1 MAYWY
6 EGNRNQ
12 AVNRREENGVTY
24 YIRGVREVEGVR
36 YERYAVH
43 THFIERGEDF
53 VEVLRQY
60 VQPLYQPGD
69 IVTLGEKVISMC
81 QNNTVEMKD
90 VRVGFWAKFLSKFA
104 THNQNGIGMDEPYQ
118 AAAGDQY
125 EGFAADPVG
134 QLLRCGLPPV
144 RPARRIL

>member
-43 THFIERGEDF
+43 THFIERGE
-53 VEVLRQY
+53 VLWRCC
-60 VQPLYQPGD
+60 G
-69 IVTLGEKVISMC
+69 SMC
-81 QNNTVEMKD
+81 
-90 VRVGFWAKFLSKFA
+90 S
-104 THNQNGIGMDEPYQ
+104 
-118 AAAGDQY
+118 
-125 EGFAADPVG
+125 
-134 QLLRCGLPPV
+134 RCIS
-144 RPARRIL
+144 RAIL